1 MLRFSGLSIISI
13 FSGAMISYQN
23 HSLIRH
29 HHKLFTTTLQLTYLI
44 DENCQIFWKIQNLT
58 FSIYVNTNV
67 MQELV
72 NIEKPCILF
81 FNKTKHIIKHNS
93 MWTTCECFRFFKAL
107 CTRGSLMIQYTN
119 LDLKKNLQCI
129 FTSNEM
135 VSTMH
140 IHKWSRKYTNIYIYI
155 YIKIDR

>member
-1 MLRFSGLSIISI
+1 MLRFHVIRVFFLAFSSFYLALVLQCFWLLRQMLRFSGLSIISI

-81 FNKTKHIIKHNS
+81 FNKK
-93 MWTTCECFRFFKAL
+93 

-119 LDLKKNLQCI
+119 LDLKENLQCI

-140 IHKWSRKYTNIYIYI
+140 IHK
-155 YIKIDR
+155 